1 MIQTWIKN
9 NQGNSKVKIFHE
21 LATISPADFRS
32 LLMEKFKAISVFLCI
47 VEAKSLAGAAER
59 LSLTP
64 SAVSKSLS
72 SLEDELGVQLL
83 TRSTRSL
90 RLTEDGAVFYERCRQ
105 LLTEYEE
112 IEMNLRGTHA
122 IPRGQLRVDMPVVIA
137 RSVIFPALPDF
148 LWRYPDVQ
156 IELGANDRPIDLIQE
171 GFDAVIRWGELKD
184 SRLIARY
191 LCHVQWVTCASPD
204 YLATHGEP
212 KTPQDLHQHN
222 CINYFFTPS
231 GQSFEWEFEHDGTQ
245 YTSSVKGNLSTN
257 NPDIL
262 LEAALSCMGIYQTAS
277 FAVHPYLQSGQL
289 QAILPDYQ
297 TRGPA
302 IWLVYPQKR
311 HLSAKVRVF
320 AEFVV
325 ELMTPLRDPVV

>member
-1 MIQTWIKN
+1 
-9 NQGNSKVKIFHE
+9 
-21 LATISPADFRS
+21 
-32 LLMEKFKAISVFLCI
+32 MEKFKAISVFLCV
-47 VEAKSLAGAAER
+47 VEAKSFVRAAQR

-64 SAVSKSLS
+64 SAVSKSIS
-72 SLEDELGVQLL
+72 ALEDELGVQLL

-90 RLTEDGAVFYERCRQ
+90 RLTEDGVVFYQRCRQ

-122 IPRGQLRVDMPVVIA
+122 IPRGLLRVDMPVVIA
-137 RSVIFPALPDF
+137 RTIIFPALPDF
-148 LWRYPDVQ
+148 LLRYSEVQ
-156 IELGANDRPIDLIQE
+156 IELGANDRPIDLIGE

-191 LCHVQWVTCASPD
+191 LTHVQWVTCASPN
-204 YLATHGEP
+204 YLATYGEP

-231 GQSFEWEFEHDGTQ
+231 GQSFEWQFEHAQTQ
-245 YTSSVKGNLSTN
+245 STLSVKGNLSTN

-262 LEAALSCMGIYQTAS
+262 LEAALSGMGIYQTAS
-277 FAVHPYLQSGQL
+277 FAVQPYLQSGQL
-289 QAILPDYQ
+289 QTILSDYE

-302 IWLVYPQKR
+302 LWLVYPQER
-311 HLSAKVRVF
+311 HLSARVRVF

-325 ELMTPLRDPVV
+325 ELMTQFRNRVI